1 MDTATKLE
9 DIIDSYTKDLQAV
22 SAFAFNEKPSPEKW
36 GRKEI
41 LGHLI
46 DSAQNNIRRF
56 ITAQYED
63 APVILYQ
70 QDRWVQINHYQ
81 QYQPEELIQLWKLL
95 NRQICYIIRNANTEA
110 LQRMAVTSEPHSIQ
124 WLAEDYIKHLLHHLH
139 QVTGKEPVAY
149 P

>member
-9 DIIDSYTKDLQAV
+9 DIIDSCTKDMQAV
-22 SAFAFNEKPSPEKW
+22 SAFAFAEKISPEKW
-36 GRKEI
+36 SRKEI

-56 ITAQYED
+56 IAAQYED
-63 APVILYQ
+63 APVILYN

-95 NRQICYIIRNANTEA
+95 NRQICYIIRNTNTEA

-139 QVTGKEPVAY
+139 LVIGKEPIPY